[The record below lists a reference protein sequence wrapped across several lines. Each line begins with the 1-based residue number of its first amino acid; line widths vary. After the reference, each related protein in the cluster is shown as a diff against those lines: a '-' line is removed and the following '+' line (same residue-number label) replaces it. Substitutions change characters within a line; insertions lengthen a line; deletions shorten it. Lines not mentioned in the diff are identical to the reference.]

1 MSAPIAGPSGTPLLG
16 NTLAL
21 RKNPTAYLLQ
31 LQKEYGDLV
40 QIHLGWIPIILVFHP
55 DQVRQILVENHK
67 SFIKSRGTR
76 LTELVLGKGLLTI
89 EGKDHRRQRKLIQPA
104 FQKRRIEG
112 YAPFIQD
119 ACSNLLAGWKDG
131 DIIDLHR
138 NMMRLALVIASRSLF
153 DADVES
159 DAPHI
164 GRALDRSM
172 QDFNR
177 VVSHPLGRYLVK
189 LPTPAGLRFRAA
201 RKDLDRIIY
210 RIIKERKANPED
222 RGDFLSILFSAADE
236 EGGMTEKQIRDEAM
250 TIFLAGHE
258 TTANAL
264 SWSLYLVSKHP
275 QFEARLQEELQGLSV
290 IKPDSTLPLTE
301 ALFAESMRMY
311 PPVWALGREAIEP
324 VEIGGHTFK
333 TGTTFLLSPYVTHR
347 DSRFWDAPNDFRPG
361 RWLEPDLLQHPRFR
375 YFPFGGGPRICIG
388 EPFAWME
395 GKMALAAILRDWSFE
410 IQEEPP
416 VREKPL
422 VTLRPEFGIH
432 ARLKRR

>member
-1 MSAPIAGPSGTPLLG
+1 MSALIPGPSGPPLLG
-16 NTLAL
+16 NTLDL
-21 RKNPTAYLLQ
+21 RKDPTGYLLR

-40 QIHLGWIPIILVFHP
+40 RIHLGWIPITLVFHP

-76 LTELVLGKGLLTI
+76 LTELILGRGLLTT
-89 EGKDHRRQRKLIQPA
+89 EGKEHRRQRKLIQPA
-104 FQKRRIEG
+104 FQKRRIDC
-112 YAPFIQD
+112 YAPFIQE
-119 ACSNLLAGWKDG
+119 ACANLLSGWKDG
-131 DIIDLHR
+131 EIIDLHR

-164 GRALDRSM
+164 GRALDRAM

-189 LPTPAGLRFRAA
+189 LPTPAGMRFRAA
-201 RKDLDRIIY
+201 RRDLDRIIY
-210 RIIKERKANPED
+210 RIINDRKANPED

-275 QFEARLQEELQGLSV
+275 EFEARLQKELSNLSR
-290 IKPDSTLPLTE
+290 IEPDTPLPLTE
-301 ALFAESMRMY
+301 ALFAESMRLY
-311 PPVWALGREAIEP
+311 PPVWALGREAMET
-324 VEIGGHTFK
+324 VEIGGHTFAP
-333 TGTTFLLSPYVTHR
+333 GTTFLLSPYVTHR
-347 DSRFWDAPNDFRPG
+347 DPRFWDSPLQFQPD
-361 RWLEPDLLQHPRFR
+361 RWLDPDLLKHPRFR

-395 GKMALAAILRDWSFE
+395 GKMALASILRDWSFK
-410 IQEEPP
+410 IQEKPP

-422 VTLRPEFGIH
+422 VTLRPEYGIH
-432 ARLKRR
+432 ARLKQR